1 MREQERRPAT
11 HDAHQVRPPTAV
23 RPPASHAGAAL
34 PPITALQR
42 TAGNSAVVQMLAQ
55 QQEDDLAPAS
65 TDIQRSTVH
74 GVLRSPGKPLDDN
87 VRTEM
92 EARLGADF
100 STVRLHDSAA
110 ADRSAAEIGAR
121 AYTSGEHVVI
131 GRQGRD
137 KHTLAHEL
145 THVIQQRW
153 GPVSGETDAT
163 GLSISDP
170 SDRFEQAAEA
180 NATRALQRK
189 APRAEQPTTDE
200 DAAAVHRSAQV
211 PSVAAMTPGNGV
223 APVQRFVSVSANM
236 RTEIF
241 TDSPSPNSTIAPQ
254 TADDLM
260 QKVGAAIDASNDREL
275 IEQFHANYEKVA
287 LQAKNW
293 VADSQVGS
301 WSSAGSQKLS
311 THKFGRK
318 KQKRTYKTFVEAG
331 RALVGWVLQKPGR
344 HEEKVFANQLVED
357 PDLAADLDAVLT
369 KVRGWITNLG
379 TDPSK
384 LYDPLKTVDHNQ
396 IYAELASGTGTL
408 NNAPK
413 AFGRYQE
420 HFDDPN
426 ARRSHP
432 TTFKGNFLAVLDHP
446 DQFPVRDK
454 IIVLHDLTDYFKPRN
469 PSRNEPV
476 TAGQDVLPDTPGPQF
491 LESTQKMNPDGTR
504 KESGEDRGSKTAVRD
519 ENAPST
525 RTAREHRIPVTAGQ
539 SFTAA
544 RLLNLGTQADAT
556 PAELNAVAL
565 GIFALWRIDYDHTT
579 DLAAHTLHEVLDIAS
594 NFGLAYNMKVPQQGS
609 NMYPQVVAK
618 RAKRTNDKLRSQLQP
633 LGKAVDDMKQDITSR
648 FLGSYRQT
656 GRRRMADTLLRD
668 YTTALEKSDERLTA
682 LEAADASTPAQTVD
696 QLKTGYYAALK
707 HTLEI
712 YEQLCDLVKA
722 KRIEDRLTENDR
734 DAVGASRIP

>member
-1 MREQERRPAT
+1 MRAQEGRPARR
-11 HDAHQVRPPTAV
+11 DAHHVRPPKAA
-23 RPPASHAGAAL
+23 RPSASHAGAPL

-42 TAGNSAVVQMLAQ
+42 TAGNSAVVQMLAHQ
-55 QQEDDLAPAS
+55 QDDLARAS
-65 TDIQRSTVH
+65 TDVQRSTAH
-74 GVLRSPGKPLDDN
+74 SVLRSAGSP
-87 VRTEM
+87 
-92 EARLGADF
+92 
-100 STVRLHDSAA
+100 LHDSA
-110 ADRSAAEIGAR
+110 ADRSAAAIGAR
-121 AYTSGEHVVI
+121 AYTSGEHVVT

-137 KHTLAHEL
+137 NHALAHEP

-163 GLSISDP
+163 GLNIGDP
-170 SDRFEQAAEA
+170 SDRFERAAET
-180 NATRALQRK
+180 NATMTLQRE
-189 APRAEQPTTDE
+189 PPTAEPLTPDE
-200 DAAAVHRSAQV
+200 DAAAVQRPAGV
-211 PSVAAMTPGNGV
+211 PCPATTTPGNGV
-223 APVQRFVSVSANM
+223 APVQRFVSVNM
-236 RTEIF
+236 GTEIF
-241 TDSPSPNSTIAPQ
+241 TDAPAPNSTIAPQ

-260 QKVGAAIDASNDREL
+260 QKVGEAIEASNDREL
-275 IEQFHANYEKVA
+275 IEQFHANYEKVFR
-287 LQAKNW
+287 QAKNW

-318 KQKRTYKTFVEAG
+318 KQKRTYRTFEEAG

-344 HEEKVFANQLVED
+344 HEEKEFANQLVED

-379 TDPSK
+379 ADPTK
-384 LYDPLKTVDHNQ
+384 LYDSLKTVDHNR

-408 NNAPK
+408 GNAPK

-420 HFDDPN
+420 HFDNPN
-426 ARRSHP
+426 APRSHP
-432 TTFKGNFLAVLDHP
+432 TTFKGDFLAVLDHP

-469 PSRNEPV
+469 PSRNEPD
-476 TAGQDVLPDTPGPQF
+476 TAGRDVLPDTPGTQF
-491 LESTQKMNPDGTR
+491 LASTQEMNPDGTR
-504 KESGEDRGSKTAVRD
+504 KEPGPDRGSKTTVRD
-519 ENAPST
+519 EKAPST
-525 RTAREHRIPVTAGQ
+525 RMARKHHIPVTAGQ

-544 RLLNLGTQADAT
+544 RLLSLGTQAGAT

-565 GIFALWRIDYDHTT
+565 AIFALWRIDYDHTT

-594 NFGLAYNMKVPQQGS
+594 NFGLAYNMKAPQRGS
-609 NMYPQVVAK
+609 NTYPQVVAK

-633 LGKAVDDMKQDITSR
+633 LGKAVEDMKQDITCR
-648 FLGSYRQT
+648 FLGSYRQI

-668 YTTALEKSDERLTA
+668 YTTALDQSDARRTA
-682 LEAADASTPAQTVD
+682 LEAGGANTPPQMVE
-696 QLKTGYYAALK
+696 QLKTDYYAALK

-712 YEQLCDLVKA
+712 YEQICDLVKA